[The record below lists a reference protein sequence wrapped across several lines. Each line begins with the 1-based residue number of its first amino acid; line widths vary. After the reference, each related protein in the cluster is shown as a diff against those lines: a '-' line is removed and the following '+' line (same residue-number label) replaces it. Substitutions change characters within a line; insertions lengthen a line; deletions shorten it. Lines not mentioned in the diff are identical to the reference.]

1 MKTHMTTLKEFY
13 SIFQSLDRELREEIC
28 RKTGWSEATFYRKLS
43 KGNVLPPLEKDGLAQ
58 ICRRILRRLLQ
69 KVE

>member
-1 MKTHMTTLKEFY
+1 MTTLKEFY
-13 SIFQSLDRELREEIC
+13 TIFQNLDRELREEIC

-43 KGNVLPPLEKDGLAQ
+43 NEKILPPLEKEGVTQ
-58 ICRRILRRLLQ
+58 ICSRILHRLLQ